1 MAMDQQTL
9 LAEIH
14 ILHAQICS
22 GLADPNRI
30 FILYTLHENDYNVSE
45 LADTID
51 LPQSTVSRHLK
62 ILRDRGIVKSERR
75 GQSVYYSLSDKRIIQ
90 ALDILRSVLA
100 DNLESR
106 GVLALTV
113 SSSAKE

>member
-1 MAMDQQTL
+1 MGNQSL

-14 ILHAQICS
+14 NLHAQICS

-45 LADTID
+45 LAETIN

-62 ILRDRGIVKSERR
+62 ILRDRGIVISERK

-100 DNLESR
+100 DSLESR
-106 GVLALTV
+106 GALALSV
-113 SSSAKE
+113 SSKSE